1 MSLFGLEPPA
11 PAVPRTKE
19 EVKATIK
26 EAEKQKKAKEKEIK
40 ASAGAKSK
48 AVKAEQQARRKL
60 EKVQK
65 KGHPEHHED
74 HQAALSQLQAAVDAA
89 VEAQAKMLAAEAAAE
104 LALAE
109 HADAK
114 CELAQHHEL
123 AWSAEPP
130 AECVHASKLKKA
142 SKATNTGA
150 SAGAGAGGKGGA
162 NGGGEHLGEEEFRRM
177 LIMTLSVILALGWLR
192 RPYHIA
198 ESACVGYVRRAFPL
212 KW

>member
-89 VEAQAKMLAAEAAAE
+89 VEAQAKMLAAEV
-104 LALAE
+104 
-109 HADAK
+109 
-114 CELAQHHEL
+114 
-123 AWSAEPP
+123 PP
-130 AECVHASKLKKA
+130 SWRWRSMRTRSVSSRSTTSSLGVPSRRPSVCMPPSSRRRRRRRIPARVRARA
-142 SKATNTGA
+142 RAGRVVPM
-150 SAGAGAGGKGGA
+150 GAGSTWARRSFGGC
-162 NGGGEHLGEEEFRRM
+162 L
-177 LIMTLSVILALGWLR
+177 L
-192 RPYHIA
+192 
-198 ESACVGYVRRAFPL
+198 
-212 KW
+212 